1 MQDETVQLSAI
12 PKVVTD
18 AASATVKGFA
28 ATKASMEK
36 EKGKT
41 VYELE
46 GKADGQEYEMKI
58 TADGKVL
65 RFKLEEEER
74 GEHRD

>member
-18 AASATVKGFA
+18 AAAATVKGFV
-28 ATKASMEK
+28 ATQAKVEK
-36 EKGKT
+36 EKGGT

-46 GKADGQEYEMKI
+46 GKADGQEYEMEI
-58 TADGKVL
+58 TAEGKVI
-65 RFKLEEEER
+65 RFKLEEEEK